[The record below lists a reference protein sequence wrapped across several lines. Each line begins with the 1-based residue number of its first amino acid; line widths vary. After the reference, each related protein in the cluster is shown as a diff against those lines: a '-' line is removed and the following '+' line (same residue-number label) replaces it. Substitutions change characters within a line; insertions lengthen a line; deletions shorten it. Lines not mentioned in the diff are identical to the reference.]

1 MNNTFSPCIFI
12 KTDLSD
18 WEVPSVRALKLSI
31 RDPPTCMIDL
41 VAKEGARV
49 MHVFFRDNLIPM
61 QKCIELNKKEYEPTV
76 CKAPEDERSG
86 KSLGSEKSL
95 EVDDDETEDVES
107 LGSSQSSVAIT
118 TFVLCL
124 FISHLSLKDLKLHC
138 FNDE

>member
-1 MNNTFSPCIFI
+1 MYSTYSPCFFI
-12 KTDLSD
+12 KSDLSLGD
-18 WEVPSVRALKLSI
+18 WEVPNVRALKLSI

-61 QKCIELNKKEYEPTV
+61 PKCAELNKKEYAPTV
-76 CKAPEDERSG
+76 CKAPKDERSG
-86 KSLGSEKSL
+86 KSLGSEKSVGSEKSL

-118 TFVLCL
+118 TFVLSL
-124 FISHLSLKDLKLHC
+124 FISHLSL
-138 FNDE
+138 